1 MGSHYKEYVI
11 PHGQLYVTP
20 RSLSSPVQ
28 LDLRPSRIKGPGE
41 WVHDEK
47 LPYVHYVGRLYN
59 NSFVPGAVRV
69 KQGATPS
76 AMFCGCCAS
85 ATSHTGVHEGAIR

>member
-1 MGSHYKEYVI
+1 MGSQYKEYVI
-11 PHGQLYVTP
+11 PHGQLYVMPKT
-20 RSLSSPVQ
+20 LSSPVQ

-76 AMFCGCCAS
+76 ATLVLSNCQLTHRCA
-85 ATSHTGVHEGAIR
+85 

>member
-1 MGSHYKEYVI
+1 MGSQYKEYAI
-11 PHGQLYVTP
+11 PHGQLYMP
-20 RSLSSPVQ
+20 LKALSSPVQ
-28 LDLRPSRIKGPGE
+28 LDLRPSRIRGPGE

-69 KQGATPS
+69 KQGA
-76 AMFCGCCAS
+76 
-85 ATSHTGVHEGAIR
+85 ATSAKSRGC